1 MDYYCAGYW
10 NLSSFHKVFPRFFIP
25 SYSEFDSFFLFFQAV
40 IRGICR
46 LDFRVNIWIWDRF
59 YHLMILIPHLS
70 ILILFLFA
78 FFEGI
83 SGQPRLPSTYLKINQ
98 NHFVDLPPPSILL
111 WFLIRKFSGKSRL
124 FFITHFFSK
133 TKLYQ
138 NATSWPMPNMRFS
151 ENQRMVTFF
160 LVANLDHDNL
170 ICYAFFR
177 IFPGFQRKILSLQFL
192 EYRFQMYVVMICFW
206 SRFASLSH
214 DNRLFK
220 VILNFLVHSWKSDS
234 RVQTS
239 LDNKSMFCVSA
250 NFRFSGDIELIQL
263 KAYEQPD
270 QVTKPPRL

>member
-1 MDYYCAGYW
+1 MGHFFGIHGLLLRW
-10 NLSSFHKVFPRFFIP
+10 LLEPEFLSQGFPKILHSILFRIWFIF
-25 SYSEFDSFFLFFQAV
+25 SFFQAV

-177 IFPGFQRKILSLQFL
+177 IFSGFQRKIWFQQFL
-192 EYRFQMYVVMICFW
+192 E
-206 SRFASLSH
+206 SRHWLL
-214 DNRLFK
+214 R
-220 VILNFLVHSWKSDS
+220 
-234 RVQTS
+234 
-239 LDNKSMFCVSA
+239 
-250 NFRFSGDIELIQL
+250 SGFDIGLH
-263 KAYEQPD
+263 
-270 QVTKPPRL
+270 R